1 MLFLLPVSAYAVS
14 MTLVVFQEGM
24 VRFGRIDLGVLLL
37 VLGYL
42 FGAVVAVG
50 WRGGQYSA
58 RVLIA
63 IYSIICALTVS
74 EVLLGS
80 MLPKV
85 PPDVP
90 WPPMR
95 RVSIAGDT
103 MPGIDGTIEFTVN
116 SLGLRGPEVDLN
128 KVDLRILCIG
138 GSTTESLFVTDK
150 LSWPWSL
157 QNQLSQRLGKRVF
170 VGNAG
175 RSGHFTLHH
184 EHLLKNYALA
194 SKFDWV
200 IVLPV

>member
-14 MTLVVFQEGM
+14 MILVVFQEGM

-63 IYSIICALTVS
+63 IYSIICVLTVS

-90 WPPMR
+90 WPPMLR
-95 RVSIAGDT
+95 RVSIAGGA

-116 SLGLRGPEVDLN
+116 SLGLRGPEVDLD
-128 KVDLRILCIG
+128 KVELRILCVG

-150 LSWPWSL
+150 LSWPW
-157 QNQLSQRLGKRVF
+157 
-170 VGNAG
+170 
-175 RSGHFTLHH
+175 
-184 EHLLKNYALA
+184 
-194 SKFDWV
+194 
-200 IVLPV
+200 